1 MARLSRATRETIKTI
16 LVILAVLVI
25 VLVYLVYPLNR
36 TKAFMGRP
44 EIDGQPADT
53 LLLPNDLTSFA
64 AAGLPAD
71 SMRIEADGL
80 TKLAAAYIPSTDS
93 VARGLAILIPSEQQ
107 DRTHLLDL
115 AKAFRDSGFAIATYD
130 QRATGSSSGEYHSD
144 GQLEMADLEAVIAH
158 LEIHGQIAHPLI
170 VVGYNAGGDAAL
182 LTSIE
187 EKRIDALAAIE
198 PYLTTD
204 RMIDALRE
212 KKSLIWF
219 PLYRTMFWW
228 WYNIRSNSAAAY
240 REIGDLKAPSAPAIL
255 VVRTGQ
261 ENDPAILAL
270 RSSAREPLEIK
281 TGSVADSDLVV
292 ALLTLSRK

>member
-16 LVILAVLVI
+16 LVILAVLLI

-44 EIDGQPADT
+44 EVDGKPADT
-53 LLLPNDLTSFA
+53 LLLPNDLAPFI
-64 AAGLPAD
+64 AAGLSAD

-80 TKLAAAYIPSTDS
+80 TKLAAAYIPSVDS
-93 VARGLAILIPSEQQ
+93 VAKGLAILIPSEQQ
-107 DRTHLLDL
+107 DRTRLVGL
-115 AKAFRDSGFAIATYD
+115 AKAFRDSGLAVVTYD
-130 QRATGSSSGEYHSD
+130 QRASGSSSGEYHSD
-144 GQLEMADLEAVIAH
+144 GQLEMTDLEAVIAH

-187 EKRIDALAAIE
+187 EQRIDALAAIE

-240 REIGDLKAPSAPAIL
+240 REIGDLKAPSAPALL
-255 VVRTGQ
+255 VVRPGQ
-261 ENDPAILAL
+261 QADPAVLAL
-270 RSSAREPLEIK
+270 QTSAREPLEIK

-292 ALLTLSRK
+292 ALMALGRK